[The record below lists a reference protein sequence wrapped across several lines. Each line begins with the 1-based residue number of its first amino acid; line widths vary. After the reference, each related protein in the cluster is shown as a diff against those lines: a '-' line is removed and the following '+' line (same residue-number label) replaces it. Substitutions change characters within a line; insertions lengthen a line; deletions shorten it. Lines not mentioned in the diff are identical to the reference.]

1 MGVKKGF
8 DKVHFVAPVTVGSK
22 IRGHTKVAEIDA
34 KKPPAWLLNG

>member
-1 MGVKKGF
+1 
-8 DKVHFVAPVTVGSK
+8 VGSK